1 MTRKRIGRILLWVG
15 AGLIVLV
22 AAGAGVLWYVM
33 NQPLY
38 RPGMARQLI
47 AAERTIESLGNA
59 SDTSR
64 WRVGKDLDL
73 FHFEQGTGQP
83 ILVVHGGPG
92 YPFAQPLS
100 PFEPL
105 SDRYRFVYYDQRGCG
120 RSSRPIDRFTEQN
133 YFRNM
138 TKLDST
144 LGLKAQ
150 IGDIERIRQILG
162 EERLNL
168 IGFSFGGFLA
178 ALYAAEF
185 PEHVRSMILLAP
197 ADMLVMPQ
205 PDEGRAFF
213 EQIRG
218 QLPPSMVGDYDA
230 WQARYLDFSTIFSR
244 SEDEL
249 ASINAGFSR
258 FYQAATQK
266 ASPAPP
272 DAGAPKNGG
281 WMVQAMYFSMGRRHD
296 YREAL
301 RAVKAPV
308 LVVHGDQD
316 LQPVEASR
324 SYVDALPNARLKV
337 IRGSGHFL
345 FEDKPDELRTAVES
359 FLGSGGE
366 DQHPE

>member
-1 MTRKRIGRILLWVG
+1 MTRKRRIWRILLWVG

-38 RPGMARQLI
+38 RPGMARQV
-47 AAERTIESLGNA
+47 AGAEGPIRSLGSA
-59 SDTSR
+59 SDPSR
-64 WRVGKDLDL
+64 WRVGRDIEL
-73 FHFEQGTGQP
+73 FHFEQGTGEP

-92 YPFAQPLS
+92 YPFAKPLS
-100 PFEPL
+100 AFEPL

-120 RSSRPIDRFTEQN
+120 RSSRPINRFTEQN

-150 IGDIERIRQILG
+150 IGDIERIRRILG
-162 EERLNL
+162 EDRLNL

-185 PEHVRSMILLAP
+185 PEHVRSMVLLAP
-197 ADMLVMPQ
+197 ADLLVMP
-205 PDEGRAFF
+205 PTDDRRAFF
-213 EQIRG
+213 DQIRRR
-218 QLPPSMVGDYDA
+218 LPASMASDYDA
-230 WQARYLDFSTIFSR
+230 WQARYLDFSTVFTR

-249 ASINAGFSR
+249 ASINADFSR

-266 ASPAPP
+266 APP
-272 DAGAPKNGG
+272 GAGEAVAPKNGG

-301 RAVKAPV
+301 RGVKAPA

-316 LQPVEASR
+316 LQPVDASR
-324 SYVDALPNARLKV
+324 SYVDSLPNARLEI

-359 FLGSGGE
+359 FLASRR
-366 DQHPE
+366 